1 MAERRITPILLMTG
15 FLGSGKTTLLAQWL
29 RSPALSG
36 ALAIVNEFGE
46 VGIDDRLIQSSSE
59 QTLLLENGCACCT
72 AGEDL
77 AATLERLFC
86 QQLSREIPPISW
98 VLIETTGVADPGP
111 ILDMLARHS
120 LLAERYRIAGTV
132 TMLDARSGPAQVAIH
147 EECRH
152 QVEQASLM
160 VVTKTDLS
168 NAQQMADAE
177 AVIRRLSPHVPILK
191 SAKAS
196 LPIEA
201 VLELLAVPLGA
212 LPQVHRGHEAH
223 DHDHHA
229 RDHHGHDHDH
239 HAHDHAA
246 TIDSAFLGLPDI
258 VDIDRIAPALILAEH
273 RFGPAL
279 LRLKGIVMAHGGLYG
294 VQLDPGGGGVEVAA
308 LSPGASKAPL
318 RPGFTII
325 TRGVAAAEIAELV
338 AASTANPA
346 RCKPSDEK
354 AKPHSNRP

>member
-1 MAERRITPILLMTG
+1 MAEIRTSPILLITG

-77 AATLERLFC
+77 AATLERLFW

-132 TMLDARSGPAQVAIH
+132 TMLDARSGPAQVAMH

-196 LPIEA
+196 LPIEG
-201 VLELLAVPLGA
+201 VLELLAVPLEA
-212 LPQVHRGHEAH
+212 LPRVHRGHA
-223 DHDHHA
+223 A
-229 RDHHGHDHDH
+229 HDHDH
-239 HAHDHAA
+239 HAHDHTA
-246 TIDSAFLGLPDI
+246 TIDSAFLGLPDD
-258 VDIDRIAPALILAEH
+258 VDIDRIAPALIQAQH

-279 LRLKGIVMAHGGLYG
+279 LRLKGIVMARGGLYG

-325 TRGVAAAEIAELV
+325 TRGVAAAEIAEWV
-338 AASTANPA
+338 AANTTNSGCA
-346 RCKPSDEK
+346 RRVK
-354 AKPHSNRP
+354 

>member
-1 MAERRITPILLMTG
+1 MAERRITPILLLTG

-29 RSPALSG
+29 RSPALAG

-77 AATLERLFC
+77 AATLERLFW

-111 ILDMLARHS
+111 ILDMLARHP

-132 TMLDARSGPAQVAIH
+132 TMLDARSGPAQVALH

-168 NAQQMADAE
+168 NDQQMADAE

-196 LPIEA
+196 LPIEV
-201 VLELLAVPLGA
+201 VLELLAVPMEA
-212 LPQVHRGHEAH
+212 LPHVHRGHEAH
-223 DHDHHA
+223 DHHA
-229 RDHHGHDHDH
+229 HDHGH

-246 TIDSAFLGLPDI
+246 TIDSAFLGLPDN
-258 VDIDRIAPALILAEH
+258 VDIDRIAPALIQAEQ

-279 LRLKGIVMAHGGLYG
+279 LRLKGIVMAPGGLYS

-308 LSPGASKAPL
+308 LSPGASRAPL

-325 TRGVAAAEIAELV
+325 TRGVAAAQIAELV
-338 AASTANPA
+338 AASTAI
-346 RCKPSDEK
+346 
-354 AKPHSNRP
+354 